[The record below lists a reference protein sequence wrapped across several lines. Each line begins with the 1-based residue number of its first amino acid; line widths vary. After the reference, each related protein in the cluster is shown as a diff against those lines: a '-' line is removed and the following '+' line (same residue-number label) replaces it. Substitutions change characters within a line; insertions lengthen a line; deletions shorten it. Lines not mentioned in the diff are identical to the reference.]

1 MRPVILIT
9 KQTRGCYIT
18 ALLPWCLLVM
28 PCHLFFFVSTKT
40 NPRGGRGGVL
50 RVSSAGMIKWGQ
62 KSKPQSILRP
72 FSKTPKIFRPNIDPN
87 KTPCRISETQK
98 CPEIIVTN
106 TNYAIGIR
114 GRYHESSDCYEYPP
128 KKSRNQKFQAQKNP
142 LIILITIFVR
152 YFEFS
157 SKNR

>member
-1 MRPVILIT
+1 
-9 KQTRGCYIT
+9 
-18 ALLPWCLLVM
+18 M
-28 PCHLFFFVSTKT
+28 PCHLFFCIHRDQPKGR
-40 NPRGGRGGVL
+40 RGGGVL
-50 RVSSAGMIKWGQ
+50 RVSNAGMIKWGQ

-72 FSKTPKIFRPNIDPN
+72 FSKTPKISRPNINPN

-128 KKSRNQKFQAQKNP
+128 PPKKKIPESKISSTKKSFDHTHHLKSGDLPRNAP
-142 LIILITIFVR
+142 PGD
-152 YFEFS
+152 
-157 SKNR
+157 

>member
-1 MRPVILIT
+1 MLYNSVVALVPV
-9 KQTRGCYIT
+9 GY
-18 ALLPWCLLVM
+18 AM
-28 PCHLFFFVSTKT
+28 PPFFFVSTKT
-40 NPRGGRGGVL
+40 NPRGGGGGGVL